1 MVLVDDEGPV
11 EEFAADAADEPFG
24 DRVRARRSNR
34 GCDHLD
40 VGAGGDGVERGG
52 ELGVP
57 IADQEPEVCADV
69 VEVHGE
75 VAGQL
80 G

>member
-1 MVLVDDEGPV
+1 MLPT
-11 EEFAADAADEPFG
+11 PFG
-24 DRVRARRSNR
+24 GRVHARRSNR

-40 VGAGGDGVERGG
+40 VGAGEEGVERGG

-57 IADQEPEVCADV
+57 IADQEPEVFADV

-75 VAGQL
+75 VAGWL